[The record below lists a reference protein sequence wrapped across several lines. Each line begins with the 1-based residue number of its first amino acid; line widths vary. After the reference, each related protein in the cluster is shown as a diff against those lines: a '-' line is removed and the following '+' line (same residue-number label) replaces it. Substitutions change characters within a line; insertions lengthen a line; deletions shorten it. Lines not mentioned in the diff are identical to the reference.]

1 MRTSR
6 TLLVLAALSVA
17 DFATPASQ
25 ASAQALGPQRQF
37 IALEPYYARLELD
50 RGKDV
55 SRLGLNGYG
64 ARLWINLAPFSGPA
78 NNLVGKGAIALFA
91 TYTPDQGENGFTTLH
106 YGAQHDVFF
115 VNRPL
120 GGFIDPLLS
129 VAGGAFRTKATG
141 TDESET
147 RFALTP
153 GLGIRIPVA
162 NRLQIR
168 ADARDI
174 IVFGSRMGP
183 GGEKRTANSYEFTG
197 ALGITF

>member
-6 TLLVLAALSVA
+6 TVRMLAACGVA
-17 DFATPASQ
+17 ALVTSATEVR
-25 ASAQALGPQRQF
+25 AQALGPQRQF
-37 IALEPYYARLELD
+37 IAIEPYYARLELD
-50 RGKDV
+50 AGKDV
-55 SRLGLNGYG
+55 SRVSLYGYG
-64 ARLWINLAPFSGPA
+64 ARLWINLAPFSGPSP
-78 NNLVGKGAIALFA
+78 NVVGKGAIALFA
-91 TYTPDQGENGFTTLH
+91 TYTPDQNDEGFTTLH

-129 VAGGAFRTKATG
+129 VAAGAFRTKAVDI
-141 TDESET
+141 DETET
-147 RFALTP
+147 KFALTP

-174 IVFGSRMGP
+174 IVFGSRTGA
-183 GGEKRTANSYEFTG
+183 GGEKRTSNSYEFTG